1 MPCPAAVVLLFA
13 GNSTALGALL
23 FGSAYLTVDDLS
35 VAASN
40 LSGTIASASLLPQV
54 QQQAYQEALT
64 QALQLPSSDA
74 LATLA
79 AAAVANNQTATIAD
93 AFAQVSLFPH
103 SSPASQSTMLSD
115 RNDAPCSCLA
125 AILRPSCMA
134 PMLLEVC
141 CMTCNDVTWFG

>member
-1 MPCPAAVVLLFA
+1 MHGACPAAVGLLLA

-23 FGSAYLTVDDLS
+23 FGSAYLTVHDLS

-74 LATLA
+74 VAILA

-93 AFAQVSLFPH
+93 AFAQVSLA
-103 SSPASQSTMLSD
+103 SPLPPVFACKPINNVIRQK
-115 RNDAPCSCLA
+115 
-125 AILRPSCMA
+125 
-134 PMLLEVC
+134 
-141 CMTCNDVTWFG
+141 